1 MPEIRILIDAV
12 NAASFITP
20 KKTVELVGKVAALGG
35 SHRGEIMKSETK
47 IYNTTKHSNEY
58 IYYNINEI
66 ELAITLKKK
75 ASFYYFD
82 YNEKKE
88 KAWIA
93 VSSRSS
99 SGQERMGHRLK
110 ARPL

>member
-1 MPEIRILIDAV
+1 MLPLLSR
-12 NAASFITP
+12 P

-66 ELAITLKKK
+66 ELAITLPFITSTIMRKKK
-75 ASFYYFD
+75 RCFAKTKS
-82 YNEKKE
+82 
-88 KAWIA
+88 ATI
-93 VSSRSS
+93 SI
-99 SGQERMGHRLK
+99 RMQC
-110 ARPL
+110 